1 MQVSKQCN
9 QLVQAIAPSGNLFF
23 LLSIQELRRQGLT
36 FLAFYI
42 LQRTIEE
49 RELSEYGIRQETGLG
64 DYEVSRACTFLAHSG
79 LAQKRKSEADAR
91 VRLLTPTNR
100 GIRIWNQV
108 LSEAAQRLQDGVP
121 RPGRSRRLS
130 EATQFLRKGNRILL
144 GPLQLS
150 FFDTDLL
157 QKDPSNRS
165 RKNRK
170 EGKPARGRPKR
181 SEP

>member
-49 RELSEYGIRQETGLG
+49 RELSEYGIRQETGLD
-64 DYEVSRACTFLAHSG
+64 DYEVSRACTFLGHSG
-79 LAQKRKSEADAR
+79 LTRKRKSEADAR
-91 VRLLTPTNR
+91 VRLRTPTNR

-108 LSEAAQRLQDGVP
+108 L
-121 RPGRSRRLS
+121 
-130 EATQFLRKGNRILL
+130 
-144 GPLQLS
+144 
-150 FFDTDLL
+150 
-157 QKDPSNRS
+157 
-165 RKNRK
+165 
-170 EGKPARGRPKR
+170 
-181 SEP
+181 